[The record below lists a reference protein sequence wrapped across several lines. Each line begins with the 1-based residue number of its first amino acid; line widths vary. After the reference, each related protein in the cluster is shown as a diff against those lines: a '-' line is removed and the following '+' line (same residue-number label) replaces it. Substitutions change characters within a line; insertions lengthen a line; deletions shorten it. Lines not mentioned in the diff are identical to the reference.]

1 MLATGN
7 RLLLSGNR
15 IPESKTLG
23 KRFFFEKF
31 FWTNWAIESFFL
43 KKSFYTYLN
52 AFLEVLVYL
61 ESSLESSL

>member
-7 RLLLSGNR
+7 WLLPSGNR
-15 IPESKTLG
+15 LPESKTLG

-31 FWTNWAIESFFL
+31 FWTNCVIQSFLL
-43 KKSFYTYLN
+43 KKYFYTYVD